1 MPFEVLMPPL
11 SQTLDTL
18 VLVEWLKRAGEPV
31 NKGEPL
37 FLVESDKATLEVEAP
52 ASGVLAALLV
62 EPGVEVRV
70 KTPIALITAV
80 GETVSGP
87 PRRVFEPLP
96 PARLQRI
103 AASPRARTLA
113 QQEGVDLAAVR
124 ATGPEGMIVERDVKA
139 HATAARAPGQAGQPA
154 QPEPARVS
162 PVARRMAAAAG
173 IDVEALAQA
182 QGGRRIT
189 RSDVAAEMRAAEETA
204 NAGQPL
210 SPIRRTIAERLQAGY
225 HAAIPVTLTREVDAT
240 ELVELR
246 ARILADRADGEP
258 RPTFTDFFALIAA
271 HCLHR
276 HGALNGTYDGE
287 LLLHAPEVHLALAV
301 DTPRGLLAPVL
312 RPPDLAN
319 LGTIGR
325 RRVELVEAAQA
336 ARLTATDLAG
346 GTFTLSNLGPL
357 RVDAFTPVI
366 NPPQIAILGTGRIR
380 EAAAA
385 YKGQLA
391 LRQLL
396 VLSLTFD
403 HRLVDGAPAARFLDE
418 VAEFIEKPHRIWYA

>member
-18 VLVEWLKRAGEPV
+18 VLVEWLKRVGEPV
-31 NKGEPL
+31 SKGEPL

-52 ASGVLAALLV
+52 ASGVLAAVLV

-70 KTPIALITAV
+70 KTPIALIAV
-80 GETVSGP
+80 AGETVASL
-87 PRRVFEPLP
+87 PRRSFAPLP

-103 AASPRARTLA
+103 AASPRARALA
-113 QQEGVDLAAVR
+113 QQEGIDLAAVR
-124 ATGPEGMIVERDVKA
+124 ASGPEGMIVERDVKA
-139 HATAARAPGQAGQPA
+139 HAAAADRMDAQPA

-189 RSDVAAEMRAAEETA
+189 RSDVAAEMRVAEETA
-204 NAGQPL
+204 KPGQPL
-210 SPIRRTIAERLQAGY
+210 SPMRRSIAERLQAGY
-225 HAAIPVTLTREVDAT
+225 HAAVPVTLTREVDAT
-240 ELVELR
+240 ELVDLR
-246 ARILADRADGEP
+246 ARILADLADDAP

-271 HCLHR
+271 HCLRR
-276 HGALNGTYDGE
+276 HSALNGTYDGE
-287 LLLHAPEVHLALAV
+287 LLFHAPDVHLALAV

-319 LGTIGR
+319 LGTIAR

-336 ARLTATDLAG
+336 ARLTAADLDG

-380 EAAAA
+380 EAPAA
-385 YKGQLA
+385 YRGQLA

-403 HRLVDGAPAARFLDE
+403 HRLVDGAPAARFLDD

>member
-31 NKGEPL
+31 SKGEPL

-52 ASGVLAALLV
+52 ASGVLAAVLV

-70 KTPIALITAV
+70 KSPIATITLEGEIV
-80 GETVSGP
+80 GGP
-87 PRRVFEPLP
+87 ARRVFAPLP

-103 AASPRARTLA
+103 AASPRARALA

-139 HATAARAPGQAGQPA
+139 YAAAARTANP
-154 QPEPARVS
+154 PETPRVS

-173 IDVEALAQA
+173 IDVEALAHA

-189 RSDVAAEMRAAEETA
+189 RSDVAAEIRAVGETGKV
-204 NAGQPL
+204 GQPL
-210 SPIRRTIAERLQAGY
+210 SPMRRTIAERLSAGY
-225 HAAIPVTLTREVDAT
+225 HAAVPVTLTREVDAT

-246 ARILADRADGEP
+246 ARILADLVDGEA
-258 RPTFTDFFALIAA
+258 RPTFTDFFALIVAR
-271 HCLHR
+271 CLRR
-276 HGALNGTYDGE
+276 HGALNGTFDGE
-287 LLLHAPEVHLALAV
+287 LLFHAPEVHLALAV
-301 DTPRGLLAPVL
+301 DTARGLVAPVL
-312 RPPDLAN
+312 RPPELAN
-319 LGTIGR
+319 LGTIAR
-325 RRVELVEAAQA
+325 RRVELVEAA
-336 ARLTATDLAG
+336 ARLTAAELAG

-380 EAAAA
+380 ETPAA
-385 YKGQLA
+385 YKGQLV
-391 LRQLL
+391 LRQMV

-418 VAEFIEKPHRIWYA
+418 VAEFIAGPHRIWYE

>member
-31 NKGEPL
+31 SKGEPL

-62 EPGVEVRV
+62 EPGTEVHV
-70 KTPIALITAV
+70 KTPIALIAQV
-80 GETVSGP
+80 GEAISGL
-87 PRRVFEPLP
+87 PRRVLEPLP
-96 PARLQRI
+96 AARLQRI
-103 AASPRARTLA
+103 AASPRARALA
-113 QQEGVDLAAVR
+113 QHEGIDLAAVR

-139 HATAARAPGQAGQPA
+139 YAAARETQAA

-204 NAGQPL
+204 KAGQPL
-210 SPIRRTIAERLQAGY
+210 SPMRRTIAERLQAGY
-225 HAAIPVTLTREVDAT
+225 HAAVPVTLTREVDAT

-246 ARILADRADGEP
+246 ARILADLGEDAL

-271 HCLHR
+271 HCLQR

-287 LLLHAPEVHLALAV
+287 LLFHAPEVHLALAV

-312 RPPDLAN
+312 RPSDLAN
-319 LGTIGR
+319 LGTIVR
-325 RRVELVEAAQA
+325 RRGELVEAAQA
-336 ARLTATDLAG
+336 ARLTPAELAG

-380 EAAAA
+380 EAPAA

>member
-18 VLVEWLKRAGEPV
+18 VLVEWLKRAGESV
-31 NKGEPL
+31 SKGEPL

-52 ASGVLAALLV
+52 ASGVLTTLLV

-70 KTPIALITAV
+70 KTPIALIAIA
-80 GETVSGP
+80 GETVSNP
-87 PRRVFEPLP
+87 PRRTFAPLP

-103 AASPRARTLA
+103 AASPRARALA
-113 QQEGVDLAAVR
+113 RQEGVDLSAVR

-139 HATAARAPGQAGQPA
+139 YATSVRAVA
-154 QPEPARVS
+154 QPETARVS

-189 RSDVAAEMRAAEETA
+189 RSDVAAELRAAEETGKV
-204 NAGQPL
+204 GQPL
-210 SPIRRTIAERLQAGY
+210 SPMRRAIAERLQAGY
-225 HAAIPVTLTREVDAT
+225 HAAVPVTLTREVDAT

-246 ARILADRADGEP
+246 GRILADLADGEL

-271 HCLHR
+271 HCLRRHR
-276 HGALNGTYDGE
+276 ALNGTYDGE
-287 LLLHAPEVHLALAV
+287 LLFHAPEVHLALAV

-312 RPPDLAN
+312 RPADLAN
-319 LGTIGR
+319 LGTIAR
-325 RRVELVEAAQA
+325 RRGELVEAAQA
-336 ARLTATDLAG
+336 ARLTAAELAG

-380 EAAAA
+380 EAPAA
-385 YKGQLA
+385 YRGQLA

-403 HRLVDGAPAARFLDE
+403 HRLVDGAPAARFLDD
-418 VAEFIEKPHRIWYA
+418 VAEFIEKPYRIWYA

>member
-18 VLVEWLKRAGEPV
+18 VLVEWLKRTGEPV

-62 EPGVEVRV
+62 EPGTEVHV
-70 KTPIALITAV
+70 KTPIALIAAV
-80 GETVSGP
+80 GETVSGS
-87 PRRVFEPLP
+87 PRRVLEPLP

-103 AASPRARTLA
+103 AASPRARALA

-139 HATAARAPGQAGQPA
+139 YAAAARAAA
-154 QPEPARVS
+154 QPEAARVS

-173 IDVEALAQA
+173 IDVAALAQA

-189 RSDVAAEMRAAEETA
+189 RSDVAAEMRAVEETA
-204 NAGQPL
+204 KAGQPL

-225 HAAIPVTLTREVDAT
+225 HAAVPVTLTREVDAT

-246 ARILADRADGEP
+246 AHILADLADGEL
-258 RPTFTDFFALIAA
+258 RPTFTDFFALITA
-271 HCLHR
+271 HCLRR
-276 HGALNGTYDGE
+276 HGALNGTYEGE
-287 LLLHAPEVHLALAV
+287 LLFHAPAVHLALAV

-319 LGTIGR
+319 LGTIAR
-325 RRVELVEAAQA
+325 RRGELVAAAQA
-336 ARLTATDLAG
+336 ARLTPAELAG

-380 EAAAA
+380 EAPAA
-385 YKGQLA
+385 YRGQLA